1 MPKKSHA
8 DRQRDFARFLER
20 QERQL
25 ERARRSSVSDIP
37 VFYLEQDQ
45 NVQPCTTVTGEE
57 AWDLKRA
64 GEGTFIARGK
74 AFQLYRRGP
83 APPPLRF
90 SSSLSPDSDA
100 SVSVSEMRANVG
112 EPADTPGA
120 EIPRHVVQRAQQK
133 IRAIGERLGGTF
145 DRKAPL
151 AFGIWATSLG
161 R

>member
-1 MPKKSHA
+1 MPKKTHA
-8 DRQRDFARFLER
+8 DRQRDFARFLEH
-20 QERQL
+20 QERQI
-25 ERARRSSVSDIP
+25 ERARRANPSEIP
-37 VFYLEQDQ
+37 VFYNEQDQ
-45 NVQPCTTVTGEE
+45 DGNPATYVSREE

-64 GEGTFIARGK
+64 GEGTFICRGK
-74 AFQLYRRGP
+74 KFRLNRRGP

-151 AFGIWATSLG
+151 AFGMWATNLG